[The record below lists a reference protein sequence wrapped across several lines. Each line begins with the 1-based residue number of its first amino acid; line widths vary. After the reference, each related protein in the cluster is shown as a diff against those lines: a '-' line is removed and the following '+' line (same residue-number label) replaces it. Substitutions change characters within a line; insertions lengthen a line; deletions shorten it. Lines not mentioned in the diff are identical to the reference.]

1 MSTPEESGERPRVG
15 CTVAEGVAQV
25 RLTRPDKMNALD
37 PAMFEA
43 LVATGTSL
51 IGRDDVRAVVLS
63 GEGRAFCAGLD
74 LGQFALMAQGA
85 GTGAGTGT
93 GVGTE
98 HGPPMLP
105 RREPLGAAEALAQQA
120 VHVWSLVDAPVI
132 AAVHG
137 VALGGGLQLALGAD
151 IRIVAPDAK
160 LALMEVQWGLV
171 PDMMGT
177 QLLPELVG
185 RDRALELALTGRR
198 VSGEEAFRL
207 GLATLVADD
216 PLVAA
221 TALAGEIAGHSAS
234 ATRGIKRLVGIAGR
248 VELAVGLAA
257 EQEVIAS
264 LIGTDEQAAV
274 VNRRL
279 HDRG

>member
-1 MSTPEESGERPRVG
+1 MGAATGHEAPARVS
-15 CTVAEGVAQV
+15 CTVADGVAQV

-74 LGQFALMAQGA
+74 LEQFALMAQGA
-85 GTGAGTGT
+85 GQTAAGERPT
-93 GVGTE
+93 
-98 HGPPMLP
+98 LP

-120 VHVWSLVDAPVI
+120 VHVWSLVEAPVI

-151 IRIVAPDAK
+151 LRIVAPDAK

-198 VSGEEAFRL
+198 VSGEEAVQL
-207 GLATLVADD
+207 GLATRVADE
-216 PLVAA
+216 PLAAA
-221 TALAGEIAGHSAS
+221 TALAGEIAGHSGA
-234 ATRGIKRLVGIAGR
+234 ATRGIKRLVGLAGR
-248 VELAVGLAA
+248 VDLAAGLAA